1 MLYYIMLIFI
11 VYGLLSPIYFRIFRG
26 KLSNEKYFSVTWL
39 TAPYLVS
46 YFYCNVF
53 LIFLLAILNILGYVL
68 IVTNKS
74 KHLYDGLLFFI
85 SAVIIVLFYKL

>member
-1 MLYYIMLIFI
+1 MLYYAALIFI
-11 VYGLLSPIYFRIFRG
+11 IYGLLSPIYFRILRG
-26 KLSNEKYFSVTWL
+26 RLSNEKYFLTAWI

-46 YFYCNVF
+46 YFYCNIF
-53 LIFLLAILNILGYVL
+53 LIFLLAIFNILGYILL
-68 IVTNKS
+68 IANKT